1 MKITKNSF
9 LIPIIIFSVLIAIV
23 VFSLKNII
31 TFNHNS
37 NWVIH
42 SYKVKLA
49 LANNI
54 SLLKDI
60 ETGER
65 GFILTGNK
73 DFKEYSDLTIP
84 EIQKNIFHLQNL
96 ITDKNQLV
104 NLDSLKLLIEKKIAI
119 SNEIINIREQHGLNA
134 AEEKVGSL
142 KGKLIMDDIRDLSK
156 NVEVL
161 AEELLTDRI
170 EDSYGSFLFAKIF
183 VLVGGILAILIAIFL
198 MIINNKS
205 LKLKTRLLKS
215 EAKFKQVLE
224 SAPDGIVV
232 IGNNRKIQM
241 VNAQTENLFGYT
253 KDEMIGKEVQMLMP
267 DRFREGHPAYERKFI
282 TDQKARVM
290 GVGKELFGKRKD
302 GSEFAIEISLT
313 PLQLGDEKEGGIVL
327 ATIRDITERKKTE
340 RKIIASQAY
349 TRSLIEASLDPL
361 VTICPEGKIT
371 DVNEAL
377 AKVTGETREKLIGTD
392 FSDYFTEPEKAREG
406 YKQVFDKGFV
416 SDYPLTIQHTTGKLI
431 EVIYNASVYKDDK
444 GNVLGVFAAARDVT
458 NKKAEEL
465 IIANKELAFQN
476 EEKEKRADELI
487 IANKELVFQNEE
499 KEKRAD
505 ELIIANKELAFQNE
519 EKEKRADELIIANK
533 ELAFQN
539 EEKEKRA
546 DELIIAN
553 KELAFQNEEKEK
565 RADELIIADL
575 EIIVQNKEKE
585 KREIA
590 ANELKAFNLS
600 MQRDSLYA
608 RSLIEAA
615 TDPLVTI
622 SPEGKITDVNEA
634 SVKVTGVSR
643 DKLIGTDF
651 SDYFTEPEKA
661 REGYK
666 KVFDKG
672 FVSDYPLTIHH
683 ATGKLTDV
691 LYNAS
696 VYKDGKGSVLGV
708 FAAARDVTAQK
719 KLERDV
725 ANREKELG
733 RLIELERFRKLTVGR
748 ELKMIEL
755 KKENEELRGKLGMA
769 KDENS

>member
-505 ELIIANKELAFQNE
+505 ELIIA
-519 EKEKRADELIIANK
+519 
-533 ELAFQN
+533 
-539 EEKEKRA
+539 
-546 DELIIAN
+546 
-553 KELAFQNEEKEK
+553 
-565 RADELIIADL
+565 DL